1 MQMVFQGFLA
11 FLDPP
16 KDSAKEA
23 LRLLFQ
29 KSVQVKVMTGDTLA
43 VAVKVCRDVGIPT
56 EHVVTGPE
64 LSLMENEEFT
74 ATVRRA
80 TILAKLTPI
89 QKLNAIQVINQFH
102 ISDVFHSPVCR
113 SGTPHIW
120 FKLAQTIHHRPT
132 LIFAH
137 QMYCR
142 TKSDIWCSCPL
153 SCPVPMYPIEIA
165 VTGL

>member
-1 MQMVFQGFLA
+1 MLLWAFLAATPRAKFNSFSSICTYLELLHSPVQVGAHKERFTEKEMVFQGFLA

-23 LRLLFQ
+23 LTLLFQ

-64 LSLMENEEFT
+64 LSLMENEEFI
-74 ATVRRA
+74 ATVRQA

-89 QKLNAIQVINQFH
+89 QKLNAIQVISF
-102 ISDVFHSPVCR
+102 
-113 SGTPHIW
+113 
-120 FKLAQTIHHRPT
+120 TI
-132 LIFAH
+132 LMF
-137 QMYCR
+137 
-142 TKSDIWCSCPL
+142 L
-153 SCPVPMYPIEIA
+153 
-165 VTGL
+165 